1 MRKVEKI
8 TLRNLSLSTLNNIL
22 VNIYNETA
30 KQVRSLAI
38 KTLKKL
44 GSCYYESMTNELRFK
59 SDVVKKIIENNV
71 DMRLVDDITLKS
83 EYSLNYVAKIIHQ
96 RRTLIKEIKIRNHM
110 IDELIETIG
119 WKIFP
124 IKFSSADEQ

>member
-59 SDVVKKIIENNV
+59 SDVVKKIIKHNV